1 MIYLIASRQ
10 VEAGAPQHASY
21 IRRVIVSWKLF
32 AGAR

>member
-1 MIYLIASRQ
+1 MNYWIASRQ
-10 VEAGAPQHASY
+10 VEAGAPQNASD